1 MLRIYFRT
9 VLKYSLLTGAIF
21 IVLGSVG
28 YEINA
33 QPRGGAPGMGMH
45 DRPEMGGGMGPGMG
59 GGMGGGMGHGHCE
72 DEADTT
78 RMPPW
83 LNRVELSADQ
93 RSEILTLHTA
103 FCAET
108 EDLRDRMVTDHAAMH
123 DQFGSNASRA
133 DLERQHQ
140 DMAATMSD
148 LHDRMFTMMLDIRDV
163 LTPEQ
168 REQLGDMM
176 GPGMMGNP
184 DAMGDA
190 NADHD
195 HSHGRG
201 DHPVMHDPNGDHGG
215 SPQHR
220 QHVGDR

>member
-1 MLRIYFRT
+1 MLGIYFRT
-9 VLKYSLLTGAIF
+9 VLKYSLLTGSIF
-21 IVLGSVG
+21 VALGSVG

-45 DRPEMGGGMGPGMG
+45 DRPEMGGGMG
-59 GGMGGGMGHGHCE
+59 HGRCE
-72 DEADTT
+72 DGADTT
-78 RMPPW
+78 QMPPW

-93 RSEILTLHTA
+93 RSEILALHTA

-108 EDLRDRMVTDHAAMH
+108 EDLRDRMAAGHAAMH
-123 DQFGSNASRA
+123 DQFGSDASRA

-148 LHDRMFTMMLDIRDV
+148 LHDRMFTMMLDIRDI

-168 REQLGDMM
+168 REQIGDMM
-176 GPGMMGNP
+176 GSGMMGSGMMGNP

-195 HSHGRG
+195 HSHGGG